1 MIKELWEIGG
11 ERERR
16 RKKFMNNSIGEEKAL
31 KKTSFVSLLK
41 LLRHSSDEWTI
52 FGWFEMVL
60 VVQKSGRFWSIREVF
75 WIVSFSSVNKPNA

>member
-1 MIKELWEIGG
+1 
-11 ERERR
+11 
-16 RKKFMNNSIGEEKAL
+16 MNNSIGEEKAL

-60 VVQKSGRFWSIREVF
+60 VVQKSGRF
-75 WIVSFSSVNKPNA
+75 